1 EERTEDQLREKDKQV
16 RENDEQLRRTE
27 EQLRVKGEQLEIN
40 EKQLREKGKQVRE
53 KDEQLREKDVQ
64 LRETEEQLRV
74 KEKHLKINEKQ
85 LQEKGK
91 LVMEKDEQLRRTQ
104 EQLRVKEE
112 QKQSLQRQ
120 LSILEGDKTR
130 ESAKFQEQLNIKVQE
145 LTDLRKELRD
155 REQDN
160 VVLEKDLF
168 AAKEKLTEYESKLK
182 TRDWVLCRD
191 ELQLSDESL
200 GVGSFGRVVKG
211 RYCGCVVAIK
221 RLHLPTLNQRQRHL
235 FEREMDIASRCRHPC
250 LLQFIGA
257 TEDESPLFVTEI
269 METSLQNLLQ
279 KRKQKNRHLT
289 ETDIIFISLDVAR
302 ALNYLH
308 QRKPEPIVHRDVSS
322 ANVLLWKQNNQ
333 WRGKLGDYGTAKF
346 LQETMTVAPGAMI
359 YAAPEIGCPFKQT
372 VKIDVFSFGVLFCEM
387 CTGQLP
393 EPERREEQVRL
404 VTNKNFGKLILW
416 CIEDDPDMR
425 PSMEEIIEELE
436 QLNSDNNYERTTQR
450 KENSQRQL
458 RETRQQLTNC
468 LGQVS
473 ELQLSLSTA
482 QQTIS
487 QLRSLETRD
496 WVIPRDEIQITDE
509 CLGRGGWGSVNEGT
523 YCGCTVAVKEIHEL
537 ILSPHNIR
545 RFERE
550 MDIASKCR
558 HPHLLQFIGATIDE
572 GSPLFVTELMEK
584 SLRALLEQR
593 QLSETEIRVISLD
606 VALALDYLHQKKPEP
621 IIHRNV
627 SSANVLL
634 WRQGDQWRAKVSD
647 YGTANFIQ
655 QTMTVAPGVMIYSA
669 PEALTSHQTVKV
681 DVYSFGALL
690 CEMCMR
696 ELPDPTRREDQVVLV
711 TNAVFRDLLR
721 RCLQREPGTRPTMQG
736 IIDELK
742 DANVSS

>member
-1 EERTEDQLREKDKQV
+1 MIDTTEERTEDQLREKDKQV

-279 KRKQKNRHLT
+279 KRKQKNQHLT

-372 VKIDVFSFGVLFCEM
+372 VK
-387 CTGQLP
+387 
-393 EPERREEQVRL
+393 
-404 VTNKNFGKLILW
+404 
-416 CIEDDPDMR
+416 
-425 PSMEEIIEELE
+425 
-436 QLNSDNNYERTTQR
+436 
-450 KENSQRQL
+450 
-458 RETRQQLTNC
+458 
-468 LGQVS
+468 VS
-473 ELQLSLSTA
+473 
-482 QQTIS
+482 
-487 QLRSLETRD
+487 
-496 WVIPRDEIQITDE
+496 
-509 CLGRGGWGSVNEGT
+509 
-523 YCGCTVAVKEIHEL
+523 
-537 ILSPHNIR
+537 
-545 RFERE
+545 
-550 MDIASKCR
+550 
-558 HPHLLQFIGATIDE
+558 LLYG
-572 GSPLFVTELMEK
+572 
-584 SLRALLEQR
+584 
-593 QLSETEIRVISLD
+593 ISL
-606 VALALDYLHQKKPEP
+606 
-621 IIHRNV
+621 
-627 SSANVLL
+627 
-634 WRQGDQWRAKVSD
+634 
-647 YGTANFIQ
+647 
-655 QTMTVAPGVMIYSA
+655 
-669 PEALTSHQTVKV
+669 
-681 DVYSFGALL
+681 
-690 CEMCMR
+690 
-696 ELPDPTRREDQVVLV
+696 
-711 TNAVFRDLLR
+711 
-721 RCLQREPGTRPTMQG
+721 
-736 IIDELK
+736 
-742 DANVSS
+742 

>member
-1 EERTEDQLREKDKQV
+1 MIDTTEERTEDQLREKDKQV

-74 KEKHLKINEKQ
+74 KKKHLKINEKQ

-91 LVMEKDEQLRRTQ
+91 QVLEKDEQLRRTQ

-130 ESAKFQEQLNIKVQE
+130 ESAKFREQLNMKVQE

-160 VVLEKDLF
+160 VVLEKDLS

-279 KRKQKNRHLT
+279 KRKQKNQHLT

-322 ANVLLWKQNNQ
+322 ANVLLWKQNKQ

-372 VKIDVFSFGVLFCEM
+372 VK
-387 CTGQLP
+387 
-393 EPERREEQVRL
+393 
-404 VTNKNFGKLILW
+404 
-416 CIEDDPDMR
+416 
-425 PSMEEIIEELE
+425 
-436 QLNSDNNYERTTQR
+436 
-450 KENSQRQL
+450 
-458 RETRQQLTNC
+458 
-468 LGQVS
+468 VS
-473 ELQLSLSTA
+473 
-482 QQTIS
+482 
-487 QLRSLETRD
+487 
-496 WVIPRDEIQITDE
+496 
-509 CLGRGGWGSVNEGT
+509 
-523 YCGCTVAVKEIHEL
+523 
-537 ILSPHNIR
+537 
-545 RFERE
+545 
-550 MDIASKCR
+550 
-558 HPHLLQFIGATIDE
+558 LLYG
-572 GSPLFVTELMEK
+572 
-584 SLRALLEQR
+584 
-593 QLSETEIRVISLD
+593 ISL
-606 VALALDYLHQKKPEP
+606 
-621 IIHRNV
+621 
-627 SSANVLL
+627 
-634 WRQGDQWRAKVSD
+634 
-647 YGTANFIQ
+647 
-655 QTMTVAPGVMIYSA
+655 
-669 PEALTSHQTVKV
+669 
-681 DVYSFGALL
+681 
-690 CEMCMR
+690 
-696 ELPDPTRREDQVVLV
+696 
-711 TNAVFRDLLR
+711 
-721 RCLQREPGTRPTMQG
+721 
-736 IIDELK
+736 
-742 DANVSS
+742 

>member
-1 EERTEDQLREKDKQV
+1 MIDTTEERTEDQLREKDKQV

-64 LRETEEQLRV
+64 LRETEEQLRM

-289 ETDIIFISLDVAR
+289 ENDIIFISLDVAR

-372 VKIDVFSFGVLFCEM
+372 VK
-387 CTGQLP
+387 
-393 EPERREEQVRL
+393 
-404 VTNKNFGKLILW
+404 
-416 CIEDDPDMR
+416 
-425 PSMEEIIEELE
+425 
-436 QLNSDNNYERTTQR
+436 
-450 KENSQRQL
+450 
-458 RETRQQLTNC
+458 
-468 LGQVS
+468 VS
-473 ELQLSLSTA
+473 
-482 QQTIS
+482 
-487 QLRSLETRD
+487 
-496 WVIPRDEIQITDE
+496 
-509 CLGRGGWGSVNEGT
+509 
-523 YCGCTVAVKEIHEL
+523 
-537 ILSPHNIR
+537 
-545 RFERE
+545 
-550 MDIASKCR
+550 
-558 HPHLLQFIGATIDE
+558 LLYG
-572 GSPLFVTELMEK
+572 
-584 SLRALLEQR
+584 
-593 QLSETEIRVISLD
+593 ISL
-606 VALALDYLHQKKPEP
+606 
-621 IIHRNV
+621 
-627 SSANVLL
+627 
-634 WRQGDQWRAKVSD
+634 
-647 YGTANFIQ
+647 
-655 QTMTVAPGVMIYSA
+655 
-669 PEALTSHQTVKV
+669 
-681 DVYSFGALL
+681 
-690 CEMCMR
+690 
-696 ELPDPTRREDQVVLV
+696 
-711 TNAVFRDLLR
+711 
-721 RCLQREPGTRPTMQG
+721 
-736 IIDELK
+736 
-742 DANVSS
+742 

>member
-1 EERTEDQLREKDKQV
+1 MIDTTEERTEDQLREKDKQV

-279 KRKQKNRHLT
+279 KRKQKNHHLT

-372 VKIDVFSFGVLFCEM
+372 VK
-387 CTGQLP
+387 
-393 EPERREEQVRL
+393 
-404 VTNKNFGKLILW
+404 
-416 CIEDDPDMR
+416 
-425 PSMEEIIEELE
+425 
-436 QLNSDNNYERTTQR
+436 
-450 KENSQRQL
+450 
-458 RETRQQLTNC
+458 
-468 LGQVS
+468 VS
-473 ELQLSLSTA
+473 
-482 QQTIS
+482 
-487 QLRSLETRD
+487 
-496 WVIPRDEIQITDE
+496 
-509 CLGRGGWGSVNEGT
+509 
-523 YCGCTVAVKEIHEL
+523 
-537 ILSPHNIR
+537 
-545 RFERE
+545 
-550 MDIASKCR
+550 
-558 HPHLLQFIGATIDE
+558 LLYG
-572 GSPLFVTELMEK
+572 
-584 SLRALLEQR
+584 
-593 QLSETEIRVISLD
+593 ISL
-606 VALALDYLHQKKPEP
+606 
-621 IIHRNV
+621 
-627 SSANVLL
+627 
-634 WRQGDQWRAKVSD
+634 
-647 YGTANFIQ
+647 
-655 QTMTVAPGVMIYSA
+655 
-669 PEALTSHQTVKV
+669 
-681 DVYSFGALL
+681 
-690 CEMCMR
+690 
-696 ELPDPTRREDQVVLV
+696 
-711 TNAVFRDLLR
+711 
-721 RCLQREPGTRPTMQG
+721 
-736 IIDELK
+736 
-742 DANVSS
+742 

>member
-1 EERTEDQLREKDKQV
+1 MIDTTEERTEEQLREKDKQV
-16 RENDEQLRRTE
+16 RENDELLRRTE

-40 EKQLREKGKQVRE
+40 EKQLREKDTLVME
-53 KDEQLREKDVQ
+53 KDKQLREKDVQ

-74 KEKHLKINEKQ
+74 KKKHLKINEKQ

-91 LVMEKDEQLRRTQ
+91 QVLEKDEQLRRTQ

-130 ESAKFQEQLNIKVQE
+130 ESAKFREQLNMKVQE

-160 VVLEKDLF
+160 VVLEKDLS

-279 KRKQKNRHLT
+279 KRKQKNQHLT

-322 ANVLLWKQNNQ
+322 ANVLLWKQNKQ

-372 VKIDVFSFGVLFCEM
+372 VK
-387 CTGQLP
+387 
-393 EPERREEQVRL
+393 
-404 VTNKNFGKLILW
+404 
-416 CIEDDPDMR
+416 
-425 PSMEEIIEELE
+425 
-436 QLNSDNNYERTTQR
+436 
-450 KENSQRQL
+450 
-458 RETRQQLTNC
+458 
-468 LGQVS
+468 VS
-473 ELQLSLSTA
+473 
-482 QQTIS
+482 
-487 QLRSLETRD
+487 
-496 WVIPRDEIQITDE
+496 
-509 CLGRGGWGSVNEGT
+509 
-523 YCGCTVAVKEIHEL
+523 
-537 ILSPHNIR
+537 
-545 RFERE
+545 
-550 MDIASKCR
+550 
-558 HPHLLQFIGATIDE
+558 LLYG
-572 GSPLFVTELMEK
+572 
-584 SLRALLEQR
+584 
-593 QLSETEIRVISLD
+593 ISL
-606 VALALDYLHQKKPEP
+606 
-621 IIHRNV
+621 
-627 SSANVLL
+627 
-634 WRQGDQWRAKVSD
+634 
-647 YGTANFIQ
+647 
-655 QTMTVAPGVMIYSA
+655 
-669 PEALTSHQTVKV
+669 
-681 DVYSFGALL
+681 
-690 CEMCMR
+690 
-696 ELPDPTRREDQVVLV
+696 
-711 TNAVFRDLLR
+711 
-721 RCLQREPGTRPTMQG
+721 
-736 IIDELK
+736 
-742 DANVSS
+742 

>member
-1 EERTEDQLREKDKQV
+1 MIDTTEERTEDQLREKDQQV

-27 EQLRVKGEQLEIN
+27 EQLRVKCEQLEIN
-40 EKQLREKGKQVRE
+40 EKQLREKGKLVRE
-53 KDEQLREKDVQ
+53 KDKQLREKDVQ

-130 ESAKFQEQLNIKVQE
+130 ESAKFREQLNMKVQE

-221 RLHLPTLNQRQRHL
+221 QLHLPTLNQRQRHL

-279 KRKQKNRHLT
+279 KRKQKNHHLT

-322 ANVLLWKQNNQ
+322 ANVLLWKHNNQ

-372 VKIDVFSFGVLFCEM
+372 VK
-387 CTGQLP
+387 
-393 EPERREEQVRL
+393 
-404 VTNKNFGKLILW
+404 
-416 CIEDDPDMR
+416 
-425 PSMEEIIEELE
+425 
-436 QLNSDNNYERTTQR
+436 
-450 KENSQRQL
+450 
-458 RETRQQLTNC
+458 
-468 LGQVS
+468 VS
-473 ELQLSLSTA
+473 
-482 QQTIS
+482 
-487 QLRSLETRD
+487 
-496 WVIPRDEIQITDE
+496 
-509 CLGRGGWGSVNEGT
+509 
-523 YCGCTVAVKEIHEL
+523 
-537 ILSPHNIR
+537 
-545 RFERE
+545 
-550 MDIASKCR
+550 
-558 HPHLLQFIGATIDE
+558 LLYG
-572 GSPLFVTELMEK
+572 
-584 SLRALLEQR
+584 
-593 QLSETEIRVISLD
+593 ISL
-606 VALALDYLHQKKPEP
+606 
-621 IIHRNV
+621 
-627 SSANVLL
+627 
-634 WRQGDQWRAKVSD
+634 
-647 YGTANFIQ
+647 
-655 QTMTVAPGVMIYSA
+655 
-669 PEALTSHQTVKV
+669 
-681 DVYSFGALL
+681 
-690 CEMCMR
+690 
-696 ELPDPTRREDQVVLV
+696 
-711 TNAVFRDLLR
+711 
-721 RCLQREPGTRPTMQG
+721 
-736 IIDELK
+736 
-742 DANVSS
+742 